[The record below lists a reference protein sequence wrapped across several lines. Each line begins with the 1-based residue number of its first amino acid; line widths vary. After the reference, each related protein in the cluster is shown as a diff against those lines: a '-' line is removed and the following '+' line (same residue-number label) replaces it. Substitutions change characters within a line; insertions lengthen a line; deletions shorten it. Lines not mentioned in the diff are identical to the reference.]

1 MKIDLE
7 NKTNYQLDEAH
18 LISLADFSL
27 TKLGI
32 HPDSELGIRLV
43 NEIEMEE
50 LHQKWMNLSGATD
63 VMSFPMDE
71 IKPDSASNG
80 PGIIGDIVLC
90 PEFAAKNGKQST
102 DLEIELLTVHGVL
115 HLLGFDH
122 EEIEDELVMFKMQED
137 FLNQWR
143 ALK

>member
-7 NKTNYQLDEAH
+7 NKTNYQLDEAR

-90 PEFAAKNGKQST
+90 PEFASRNGKQST

-122 EEIEDELVMFKMQED
+122 EKIEDELVMFKMQED

>member
-7 NKTNYQLDEAH
+7 NKTNYQLDEAR

-43 NEIEMEE
+43 NEIEMGE

-90 PEFAAKNGKQST
+90 PEFAARNGKQST

>member
-7 NKTNYQLDEAH
+7 NKTNYHLDEAH
-18 LISLADFSL
+18 LISLAHFSL
-27 TKLGI
+27 TKLGV

-71 IKPDSASNG
+71 IKPNSASNG

-90 PEFAAKNGKQST
+90 PEFAAKNGIQST

-122 EEIEDELVMFKMQED
+122 EEKEDELVMFKMQED

>member
-7 NKTNYQLDEAH
+7 NKTNYHLDEAH

-27 TKLGI
+27 TKLGV

-71 IKPDSASNG
+71 IKPNSASNG

-90 PEFAAKNGKQST
+90 PEFAAKNGIQST

-122 EEIEDELVMFKMQED
+122 EEKEDELVMFKMQED

>member
-7 NKTNYQLDEAH
+7 NKTNYQLDEAR

-71 IKPDSASNG
+71 IKPDSASSG

>member
-7 NKTNYQLDEAH
+7 NKTNYQLDEAR
-18 LISLADFSL
+18 LISLANFSL

-32 HPDSELGIRLV
+32 HPDSELGIRIV

>member
-7 NKTNYQLDEAH
+7 NKTNYQLDEAR

-43 NEIEMEE
+43 NKIEMEE

-90 PEFAAKNGKQST
+90 PEFAARNGKQST

-122 EEIEDELVMFKMQED
+122 EKIEDELVMFKMQED

>member
-1 MKIDLE
+1 MKIELE
-7 NKTNYQLDEAH
+7 NKTNYQLDEAR

-90 PEFAAKNGKQST
+90 PEFAARNGKQST

-122 EEIEDELVMFKMQED
+122 EKIEDELVMFKMQED

>member
-7 NKTNYQLDEAH
+7 NKTNYQLDEAR

-90 PEFAAKNGKQST
+90 PEFAARNGKQST
-102 DLEIELLTVHGVL
+102 YLEIELLTVHGVL

-122 EEIEDELVMFKMQED
+122 EKIEDELVMFKMQED

>member
-7 NKTNYQLDEAH
+7 NKTNYQLDEAR

-71 IKPDSASNG
+71 IKPDSASSG

-90 PEFAAKNGKQST
+90 PEFRAKNGKQST

>member
-7 NKTNYQLDEAH
+7 NKTNYQLDEAR

-143 ALK
+143 SLK

>member
-7 NKTNYQLDEAH
+7 NKTNYQLDEAR

>member
-7 NKTNYQLDEAH
+7 NKTNYQLDEAR

-50 LHQKWMNLSGATD
+50 LHQKWMNLSGETD

-122 EEIEDELVMFKMQED
+122 EEIEDESVMFKMQED

>member
-27 TKLGI
+27 TKLGV

-122 EEIEDELVMFKMQED
+122 EEVEDELVMFKMQED

>member
-7 NKTNYQLDEAH
+7 NKTNYQLDEAR

-102 DLEIELLTVHGVL
+102 DLEIELLTVHCVL
-115 HLLGFDH
+115 HLL
-122 EEIEDELVMFKMQED
+122 
-137 FLNQWR
+137 
-143 ALK
+143 

>member
-7 NKTNYQLDEAH
+7 NKTNYQLDEAR
-18 LISLADFSL
+18 LISIADFSL

>member
-7 NKTNYQLDEAH
+7 NKTNYQLDEAR

-122 EEIEDELVMFKMQED
+122 EEKEDELVMFKMQED

-143 ALK
+143 ALN

>member
-7 NKTNYQLDEAH
+7 NKTNYQLDEAR

-122 EEIEDELVMFKMQED
+122 EELEDELVMFKMQED

>member
-71 IKPDSASNG
+71 IKPYSASYG

>member
-7 NKTNYQLDEAH
+7 NKTNYQLDEAR

-90 PEFAAKNGKQST
+90 PEFAARNGKQST

-122 EEIEDELVMFKMQED
+122 ENIEDELVMFKMQED
-137 FLNQWR
+137 FLIQWR

>member
-7 NKTNYQLDEAH
+7 NKTNYQLDEAR

-32 HPDSELGIRLV
+32 HPDSELGIRIV

-122 EEIEDELVMFKMQED
+122 EEVEDELVMFKMQED

>member
-7 NKTNYQLDEAH
+7 NKTNYQIDEAR

-32 HPDSELGIRLV
+32 HPDSELGIRIV

-71 IKPDSASNG
+71 TKPDSASNG

>member
-7 NKTNYQLDEAH
+7 NKTNYQLDEAR

-90 PEFAAKNGKQST
+90 PEFAARNGKQST

-115 HLLGFDH
+115 HLLGLDH
-122 EEIEDELVMFKMQED
+122 EKIEDELVMFKMQED
-137 FLNQWR
+137 FLKQWR

>member
-7 NKTNYQLDEAH
+7 NKTNYQIDEAR

-32 HPDSELGIRLV
+32 HPDSELGIRIV

>member
-7 NKTNYQLDEAH
+7 NKTNYQLDEAR

-90 PEFAAKNGKQST
+90 PEFAAKNGIQST

-122 EEIEDELVMFKMQED
+122 EEKEDELVMFKMQED

>member
-7 NKTNYQLDEAH
+7 NKTNYQLDEAR

-32 HPDSELGIRLV
+32 HPDSELVIRLV

-102 DLEIELLTVHGVL
+102 ELEIELLTVHGVL

>member
-7 NKTNYQLDEAH
+7 NKTNYQLDEAR

-90 PEFAAKNGKQST
+90 PEFAARNGKQST
-102 DLEIELLTVHGVL
+102 DLEIQLLTVHGVL

-122 EEIEDELVMFKMQED
+122 EKIEDELVMFKMQED

>member
-7 NKTNYQLDEAH
+7 NKTNYQLDEAR
-18 LISLADFSL
+18 LISIADFSL

-122 EEIEDELVMFKMQED
+122 EKIEDELVMFKMQED

>member
-7 NKTNYQLDEAH
+7 NKTNFQLDEAR

-32 HPDSELGIRLV
+32 HPDSELGIRIV

>member
-7 NKTNYQLDEAH
+7 NKTNYQLDEAR

-102 DLEIELLTVHGVL
+102 ELEIELLTVHGVL

>member
-7 NKTNYQLDEAH
+7 NKTNFQLDEAR

-32 HPDSELGIRLV
+32 HPDSELGIRIV

-122 EEIEDELVMFKMQED
+122 EEVEDELVMFKMQED

-143 ALK
+143 TLK